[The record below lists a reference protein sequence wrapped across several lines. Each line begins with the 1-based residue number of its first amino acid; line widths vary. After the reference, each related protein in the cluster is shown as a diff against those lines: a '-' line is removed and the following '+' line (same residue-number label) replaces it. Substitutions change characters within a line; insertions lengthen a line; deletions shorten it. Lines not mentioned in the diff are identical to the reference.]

1 MKDLKTFYISWN
13 NRGHKKLETYCQR
26 ETNLH
31 NFLEL
36 KPVNSVVCEQTFK
49 YTNHYTNLKVMNC
62 PRYNF
67 FWLYILDLH
76 NHYVE
81 DHRVQKVNP
90 LSTVRM
96 DQILSDMMISAIKG
110 MEIWTCVKVLL
121 CDISFKNKNKQKST
135 TSNNIIVI

>member
-1 MKDLKTFYISWN
+1 
-13 NRGHKKLETYCQR
+13 
-26 ETNLH
+26 
-31 NFLEL
+31 
-36 KPVNSVVCEQTFK
+36 
-49 YTNHYTNLKVMNC
+49 MNG

-90 LSTVRM
+90 LSTVWM

-110 MEIWTCVKVLL
+110 MEIWTCVKVLM
-121 CDISFKNKNKQKST
+121 CDISSKNKNKQKST

>member
-1 MKDLKTFYISWN
+1 
-13 NRGHKKLETYCQR
+13 
-26 ETNLH
+26 
-31 NFLEL
+31 
-36 KPVNSVVCEQTFK
+36 
-49 YTNHYTNLKVMNC
+49 MNG

-81 DHRVQKVNP
+81 DPRVQKFNP
-90 LSTVRM
+90 LSAVRI

-121 CDISFKNKNKQKST
+121 CDISSKNKKQTKKYYLK
-135 TSNNIIVI
+135 

>member
-1 MKDLKTFYISWN
+1 
-13 NRGHKKLETYCQR
+13 
-26 ETNLH
+26 
-31 NFLEL
+31 
-36 KPVNSVVCEQTFK
+36 
-49 YTNHYTNLKVMNC
+49 MNG

-81 DHRVQKVNP
+81 DHRGQKVNP
-90 LSTVRM
+90 LSTIM

-121 CDISFKNKNKQKST
+121 CDISSKNKKTKKVLPQ
-135 TSNNIIVI
+135 IILLSSSKLEIKLRMNYSVDL

>member
-1 MKDLKTFYISWN
+1 
-13 NRGHKKLETYCQR
+13 
-26 ETNLH
+26 
-31 NFLEL
+31 
-36 KPVNSVVCEQTFK
+36 
-49 YTNHYTNLKVMNC
+49 MNG

-110 MEIWTCVKVLL
+110 MEIWTCVKVLM
-121 CDISFKNKNKQKST
+121 CDISSKNKNKQTST